1 MERREGMKRR
11 AKNIRFF
18 ARSKRYLV
26 FFLPSWIGISIFFI
40 VPFGVVIWYSLLD
53 NPVNKVFVGLQNFIT
68 TISNEAFQIAV
79 KNTILFSL
87 QAVPLAVILS
97 LGLAVLLDC
106 KIAFRSQLRTCLLSP
121 MMVPVASVMLVWRI
135 LFDYHGIWNEW
146 FQTSVDWLK
155 SNSGQFVI
163 LLLFL
168 WKNLGYNMIL
178 FLASLS
184 SIPKDAVEVAVLE
197 GASSLRLFFK
207 IKLRYLSPALFF
219 VTLMSFVNS
228 FKVFREVYIM
238 TGDYPYE
245 SLYLLQHFINNT
257 FRTLDYQKMSAAA
270 VLISIAMIIIIGVLF
285 LAENWFGKDVEE

>member
-26 FFLPSWIGISIFFI
+26 FFLPSWIGILIFFI

-285 LAENWFGKDVEE
+285 LAENWFGKDVEG

>member
-11 AKNIRFF
+11 AKNIRFL

-26 FFLPSWIGISIFFI
+26 FFLPSWIGILIFFI

-257 FRTLDYQKMSAAA
+257 FRPLDYQKMSAAA

-285 LAENWFGKDVEE
+285 LAENWFGKDVEG

>member
-1 MERREGMKRR
+1 MERREGMKGR

-26 FFLPSWIGISIFFI
+26 FFLPSWIGILIFFI

-285 LAENWFGKDVEE
+285 LAENWFGKDVEG

>member
-1 MERREGMKRR
+1 MKRR

-26 FFLPSWIGISIFFI
+26 FFLPSWIGILIFFI

-285 LAENWFGKDVEE
+285 LAENWFGKDVEG

>member
-26 FFLPSWIGISIFFI
+26 FFLPSWIGILIFFI

-270 VLISIAMIIIIGVLF
+270 VLFSIAMIIIIGVLF
-285 LAENWFGKDVEE
+285 LAENWFGKDVEG

>member
-11 AKNIRFF
+11 AKNIRFL

>member
-11 AKNIRFF
+11 AKNIRFL

-26 FFLPSWIGISIFFI
+26 FFLPSWIGILIFFI

-53 NPVNKVFVGLQNFIT
+53 NPVNKVFVGLQNFIA

-87 QAVPLAVILS
+87 QAGPLAVILS

-197 GASSLRLFFK
+197 GASSLRLFSK
-207 IKLRYLSPALFF
+207 ITLRYLSPALFF
-219 VTLMSFVNS
+219 DTLMSFVNS

-285 LAENWFGKDVEE
+285 LAENWFGKDVEG

>member
-26 FFLPSWIGISIFFI
+26 FFLPSWIGILIFFI

-197 GASSLRLFFK
+197 GASSLRLFFR

-285 LAENWFGKDVEE
+285 LAENWFGKDVEG